1 MIETTDQLGQEL
13 ELPQIPRRI
22 VSLVPSITEFLVDLG
37 LRDRLVGCTKF
48 CVHPEGLRHELQVI
62 GGTKN
67 PKPELIR
74 ALEPDLVI
82 ANQEE
87 NRREDVEAIRE
98 FAPVW
103 VSRVRTLIEAEELND
118 RLGKLF
124 QRQSLAMVINCRN
137 ADRISTVATDRGT
150 ALYLIWNDPYMSVGG
165 DTFIH
170 DVLTQCG
177 YQNLLADRTRYP
189 ELSEEELQVLNPA
202 HVLLSSEP
210 FPFRAA
216 HLERMRE
223 LCPGAE
229 VRLVN
234 GEFFSWYGSRIGKS
248 RP

>member
-13 ELPQIPRRI
+13 ELPRIPRRL

-48 CVHPEGLRHELQVI
+48 CVHPEGLRRDIQVI
-62 GGTKN
+62 GGTKT

-74 ALEPDLVI
+74 ALAPDLVI

-103 VSRVRTLIEAEELND
+103 VSRVRTLIEAEQLND
-118 RLGKLF
+118 ALGKLF
-124 QRQSLAMVINCRN
+124 NREGFAAVVNCRN
-137 ADRISTVATDRGT
+137 EDRIRTVATDHGT
-150 ALYLIWNDPYMSVGG
+150 ALYLIWKDPYMSVGG

-170 DVLTQCG
+170 DVLTRCG
-177 YQNLLADRTRYP
+177 YQNLLSERTRYP

-202 HVLLSSEP
+202 HLLLSSEP
-210 FPFRAA
+210 FPFRAE
-216 HLERMRE
+216 HLERMQE
-223 LCPGAE
+223 LCPEAE

-234 GEFFSWYGSRIGKS
+234 GEFFSWYGSRIGKT